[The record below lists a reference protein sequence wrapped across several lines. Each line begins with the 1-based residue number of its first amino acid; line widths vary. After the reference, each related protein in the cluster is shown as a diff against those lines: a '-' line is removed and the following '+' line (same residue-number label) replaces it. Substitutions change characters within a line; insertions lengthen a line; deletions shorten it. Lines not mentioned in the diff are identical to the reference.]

1 MGESLE
7 VSFYGVRG
15 STPCPCDDN
24 RRYGGNTSCVV
35 LDVPGGDPILFDLG
49 TGLRFYGLDAEGRAG
64 DCPGTADGRPFRG
77 TALVTHLHWD
87 HVQGLPFFGPLHC
100 DGAHLDV
107 YGPAD
112 AGATLVESF
121 DAFMNPPF
129 FPICFRD
136 LPGTIAFHDVAETS
150 WMVGPARV
158 TARSVPHVGRTYGY
172 RVDWGGRSVAYVSDH
187 QQPADDPHRIA
198 DPVLELADGVDLL
211 IHDAQF
217 TPEEF
222 AERPHWGHCTVDY
235 ALEVA
240 HRAGV
245 DELVLFHHDPAHD
258 DDQVDELL
266 ASASRRA
273 VGLDVGRVTAAA
285 EGDSRLLPALPVHP
299 ELPSTGPVPAGASR

>member
-35 LDVPGGDPILFDLG
+35 LDVPGGEPILFDLG
-49 TGLRFYGLDAEGRAG
+49 TGLRFFGLGDGCRA
-64 DCPGTADGRPFRG
+64 TADGRPFRA

-100 DGAHLDV
+100 DDAHLDV

-112 AGATLVESF
+112 PGTTLVESF

-136 LPGTIAFHDVAETS
+136 LPGGIAFHDVAEES

-158 TARSVPHVGRTYGY
+158 TARSVPHVGRTFGY
-172 RVDWGGRSVAYVSDH
+172 RVDWEGRSVAYVSDH
-187 QQPADDPHRIA
+187 QQPVDDPRRVA
-198 DPVLELADGVDLL
+198 ESVLELADGVDVL

-222 AERPHWGHCTVDY
+222 TERSHWGHCTVDY

-240 HRAGV
+240 HQAAVG
-245 DELVLFHHDPAHD
+245 ELVLFHHDPAHGD
-258 DDQVDELL
+258 DDVDQLL
-266 ASASRRA
+266 AGAEARA
-273 VGLDVGRVTAAA
+273 EALDVGRVTAAA
-285 EGDSRLLPALPVHP
+285 EGDVRRLAARSGAPA
-299 ELPSTGPVPAGASR
+299 TGPVPVGASR

>member
-35 LDVPGGDPILFDLG
+35 LDVPGGEPILFDLG
-49 TGLRFYGLDAEGRAG
+49 TGLRFYGLDSEGRAA

-77 TALVTHLHWD
+77 TALVSHLHWD

-100 DGAHLDV
+100 DDTRLDV

-112 AGATLVESF
+112 PGTTLVESF

-129 FPICFRD
+129 FPICFRG
-136 LPGTIAFHDVAETS
+136 LPGAIAFHDVAEES

-158 TARSVPHVGRTYGY
+158 TARSVPHVGRTFGY
-172 RVDWGGRSVAYVSDH
+172 RVDWEGRSVAYVSDH
-187 QQPADDPHRIA
+187 QQPVEDPRRVA
-198 DPVLELADGVDLL
+198 ESVLELADGVDVL

-222 AERPHWGHCTVDY
+222 TERSHWGHCTVDY

-240 HRAGV
+240 HQAAVG
-245 DELVLFHHDPAHD
+245 ELVLFHHDPAHGD
-258 DDQVDELL
+258 DEVDQLL
-266 ASASRRA
+266 AAAEARA
-273 VGLDVGRVTAAA
+273 GALDVGRVTAAA
-285 EGDSRLLPALPVHP
+285 EGDVRRLSARSGAPA
-299 ELPSTGPVPAGASR
+299 TGPVPVGASR